1 MVTLIRFI
9 LWFLIIGLAISL
21 SFAKKAEGELK
32 EVIEVEVEVAPVKE
46 NIREYAERRVLEE
59 FGVGHWKAF
68 DTIIVKESRWRVFNA
83 HYPSGYTKTGI
94 KSSAY
99 GLCGFLDQTWKDMG
113 YKKTADPYTQVSACL
128 DYIKAR
134 YKNPNKALQFHL
146 KHNYY

>member
-68 DTIIVKESRWRVFNA
+68 DTIIVKESRWRHHAKN
-83 HYPSGYTKTGI
+83 PR
-94 KSSAY
+94 SSAY
-99 GLCGFLDQTWKDMG
+99 GLGQTMMSLYEKDLDADFRTNP
-113 YKKTADPYTQVSACL
+113 YKQIDWTIAYVE
-128 DYIKAR
+128 AR